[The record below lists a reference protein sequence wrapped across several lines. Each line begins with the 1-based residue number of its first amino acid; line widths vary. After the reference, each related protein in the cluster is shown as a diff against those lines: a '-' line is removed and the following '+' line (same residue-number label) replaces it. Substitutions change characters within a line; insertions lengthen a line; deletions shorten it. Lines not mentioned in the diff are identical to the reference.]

1 MRSDE
6 WFLGNDET
14 KLSHRVVMRSVGLEI
29 SSENK
34 KPIIGIADSSSDLNP
49 CNLPLRELV
58 EHVKAGVLA
67 AGGLPVAFPVMSL
80 GEDLM
85 KPSASLY
92 RNLLSMEVE
101 EYLRSY
107 PLDGVVLLA
116 NCDKSVPGALMGA
129 FSADLPAI
137 MVVAGARPPA
147 FFRGNKIG
155 TGTDL
160 WRKWE
165 QFRNSEI
172 DEAEWEEFEKCLNCG
187 LGSCNTMGTASS
199 VALMVETLGFCLPG
213 TSTIPSNSPAR
224 KKSAFDSGVRIV
236 EMVREDLCPSK
247 IVSQASFRN
256 AMRLLHAVGGST
268 NAVIHLQALSGRIDG
283 GLNSEMINELGKAI
297 PVVANIEPSGAL
309 LIQDFHEAGTL
320 PVLFAS
326 LRNHFELNA
335 MNVLGKPWSES
346 VPREFVESDAIK
358 SEENALRQGG
368 AFAMLRG
375 TLAPDGALLKV
386 SAGSPHLFAHVGP
399 ALIFT
404 GYQDMLTRIDDPG
417 LDVDENTVLI
427 LRGCGAVGVPGLPEW
442 GMMPIPAKLGRL
454 GVRDMVRITDAR
466 MSGTSFGTC
475 VLHVSPE
482 AAIGGPLAL
491 VENGDLI
498 EINVAENRIDLL
510 ISPTELEIRKTNW
523 RPIPSQHV
531 RGWPLLYQK
540 HVTQPDTGCDF
551 DFLQAPTP
559 ASRIF
564 VPPVVGRS

>member
-1 MRSDE
+1 
-6 WFLGNDET
+6 
-14 KLSHRVVMRSVGLEI
+14 
-29 SSENK
+29 
-34 KPIIGIADSSSDLNP
+34 
-49 CNLPLRELV
+49 
-58 EHVKAGVLA
+58 
-67 AGGLPVAFPVMSL
+67 
-80 GEDLM
+80 
-85 KPSASLY
+85 
-92 RNLLSMEVE
+92 
-101 EYLRSY
+101 
-107 PLDGVVLLA
+107 
-116 NCDKSVPGALMGA
+116 
-129 FSADLPAI
+129 
-137 MVVAGARPPA
+137 
-147 FFRGNKIG
+147 
-155 TGTDL
+155 
-160 WRKWE
+160 
-165 QFRNSEI
+165 
-172 DEAEWEEFEKCLNCG
+172 
-187 LGSCNTMGTASS
+187 
-199 VALMVETLGFCLPG
+199 
-213 TSTIPSNSPAR
+213 
-224 KKSAFDSGVRIV
+224 
-236 EMVREDLCPSK
+236 
-247 IVSQASFRN
+247 
-256 AMRLLHAVGGST
+256 
-268 NAVIHLQALSGRIDG
+268 
-283 GLNSEMINELGKAI
+283 
-297 PVVANIEPSGAL
+297 
-309 LIQDFHEAGTL
+309 
-320 PVLFAS
+320 
-326 LRNHFELNA
+326 
-335 MNVLGKPWSES
+335 LGKPWSES

-368 AFAMLRG
+368 AFAMLKG

-523 RPIPSQHV
+523 RPIPSQHI